1 MRKLIWLLIL
11 LLLLAACAQ
20 NEGKKTAEP
29 GEITETVTL
38 YYGDA
43 QNEKLV
49 SEEREITFREGEGR
63 YQAVLAALIAGPQ
76 TAGLTNNIPAGTK
89 VYGTMRQENALLVN
103 LTEDFNS
110 FGGSVAETVAIA
122 SIVNTFTEFAE
133 IEKVKILVAGSELIG
148 PSGKA
153 RGFMTRFNTEAGP
166 PAEQEEVTLYF
177 ANPQATAL
185 VPEKRSLTFPL
196 DADLETRLRTVLEE
210 LIRGPQTD
218 NLAATIPPE
227 VKVLSVSLQDSIA
240 VVDFSP
246 EMHTKH
252 SGGAAGE
259 TMTITSIVNT
269 LTEFAGVD
277 LVAITVAGKPLNIEH
292 VILDAP
298 VERND
303 EIVEQPGA

>member
-20 NEGKKTAEP
+20 NEKTAEP
-29 GEITETVTL
+29 GSTETVTL

-43 QNEKLV
+43 QNE
-49 SEEREITFREGEGR
+49 SWFNEENYFSQRKIAIRLFS
-63 YQAVLAALIAGPQ
+63 ALITAE

-122 SIVNTFTEFAE
+122 SIVNTLTEFAE

-148 PSGKA
+148 PSGMA

-227 VKVLSVSLQDSIA
+227 VKVLSVE
-240 VVDFSP
+240 VCR
-246 EMHTKH
+246 
-252 SGGAAGE
+252 
-259 TMTITSIVNT
+259 IV
-269 LTEFAGVD
+269 L
-277 LVAITVAGKPLNIEH
+277 L
-292 VILDAP
+292 
-298 VERND
+298 
-303 EIVEQPGA
+303 

>member
-1 MRKLIWLLIL
+1 
-11 LLLLAACAQ
+11 
-20 NEGKKTAEP
+20 
-29 GEITETVTL
+29 
-38 YYGDA
+38 
-43 QNEKLV
+43 
-49 SEEREITFREGEGR
+49 
-63 YQAVLAALIAGPQ
+63 
-76 TAGLTNNIPAGTK
+76 
-89 VYGTMRQENALLVN
+89 
-103 LTEDFNS
+103 
-110 FGGSVAETVAIA
+110 
-122 SIVNTFTEFAE
+122 
-133 IEKVKILVAGSELIG
+133 
-148 PSGKA
+148 
-153 RGFMTRFNTEAGP
+153 
-166 PAEQEEVTLYF
+166 
-177 ANPQATAL
+177 
-185 VPEKRSLTFPL
+185 LTFPL